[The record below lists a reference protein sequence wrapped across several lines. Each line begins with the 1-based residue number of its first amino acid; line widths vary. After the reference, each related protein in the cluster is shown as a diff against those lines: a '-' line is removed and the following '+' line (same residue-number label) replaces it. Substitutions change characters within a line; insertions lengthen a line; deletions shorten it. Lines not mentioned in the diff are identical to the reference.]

1 MSDFAPSPAG
11 PPGPLETTTD
21 LLSRMRAG
29 DEAARNRLF
38 ERYIPILT
46 RWAHQHLPREARDLS
61 ETGDMVQLTLMR
73 ALKHVDTFES
83 RGEGAFL
90 GYLRR
95 ILLNAVRDEVRR
107 AQGRRAPAPLDEEL
121 CDPAPSALEQTLG
134 RETMARY
141 EAGLARLTEAQ
152 REAVI
157 LKIEMGYR
165 NPEIAQALGR
175 SVDAARM
182 MVARALV
189 DLAEFMRGQP

>member
-1 MSDFAPSPAG
+1 MSDSAPPPAE

-21 LLSRMRAG
+21 LLSRTRAG

-38 ERYIPILT
+38 ARYIPVLT
-46 RWAHQHLPREARDLS
+46 RWAHQHLPRDARDLS

-73 ALKHVDTFES
+73 ALKHVDTFEP

-107 AQGRRAPAPLDEEL
+107 AQGRRAPAALDEEL
-121 CDPAPSALEQTLG
+121 RDPAPSALERTLG

-189 DLAEFMRGQP
+189 DLAEFMRDQP